1 MKYEITKGSIADI
14 MNKENVS
21 LAESFLTCDCIIL
34 FDVSGSMQEKDGT
47 GISRFDRGLKE
58 LKELQASLPGKVAI
72 VQFADHPDF
81 MPGGVPAMFV
91 SGSGTDMTSALKYIQ
106 VADEIPDMRFIV
118 ISDGEPNNALTA
130 LNVADKFS
138 NTIDTIYIGPVEG
151 GHWGSDGRAFLQQLA
166 ARSGGKPVTSAAEN
180 IKKEVTYLL
189 AERIPA

>member
-34 FDVSGSMQEKDGT
+34 FDVSGSMNSEDGT

-58 LKELQASLPGKVAI
+58 LKDLQESLPGKVAI

-81 MPGGVPAMFV
+81 MPGGVPAMYV
-91 SGSGTDMTSALKYIQ
+91 SGSCTDLTAALKYIH
-106 VADEIPDMRFIV
+106 VADSIPDMRFII

-130 LNVADKFS
+130 LREAAKFT
-138 NTIDTIYIGPVEG
+138 NPIDTIYIGPEEPLYRE
-151 GHWGSDGRAFLQQLA
+151 DGRGFLKELA
-166 ARSGGKPVTSAAEN
+166 SRSGGKPVTSAAEN
-180 IKKEVTYLL
+180 IKQEVTLLL
-189 AERIPA
+189 AERISA